1 MAFTPDEVYGQDSWR
16 GIANDPKKR
25 EGAQGRM
32 FSWYLQENP
41 DRAEFYKNE
50 SRRSKKKIR
59 NDFSQRLVER
69 NPEAWGPEP
78 EEPEGILSR
87 ALGAVR
93 DAVTPDLSR
102 SAKPAVL
109 APASSD
115 GGESIDFTKPYQ
127 PASPSAGR
135 QTNLP
140 PSVVSPP
147 DQRLEFTP
155 YKKAGGAESAVVGA
169 AEGTYGTLLA
179 GSAATRMVGDY
190 WEHLKGNVRQT
201 GENIKQTIAPKLF
214 ERERVISDERA
225 LAREDSIASAD
236 PNLMQKTGEAA
247 YDFYLDVLGD
257 IEKAYPHG
265 DITRD
270 PSLMVD
276 PAHFFRGVS
285 QAAVSLSQ
293 AALVSGGL
301 GKAGQLGSK
310 TRLIS
315 GGAVVGG
322 GIEAIPGFYDQ
333 TEGSITYDVVSED
346 GESLL
351 LRGGTEEEADS
362 VRKEY
367 PNSVVEKV
375 LPTLVDPTEAFARTL
390 LFWSTVYRLEKI
402 GLGKIFAGK
411 SKNKIVRALA
421 AAGGEGLSEALEEP
435 ADTIITRLGAE
446 GVTPTVFGNE
456 VLESTRR
463 GANVFLSSFFVGG
476 GMSMLQGSSSDQE
489 RKVGGTPASPAI
501 VAPSQADPVAP
512 GRSIGE
518 NATAA
523 PVSPAAPAIDVNKP
537 YRRVAELSVVDTEN
551 PDLSHV
557 AEGLELKVFDE
568 HVEKVIKGELGGG
581 GSVERAIDRINDFR
595 MGKFLVV
602 LGKEDAD
609 QVGEYVAARFDAQ
622 APAPAAPVDGGAA
635 AVDLSDADVRKSKN
649 YKAHRSSGFGKNSSL
664 VRARREI
671 AEESGQSMPPL
682 NEMLNESLSKEELFD
697 DIEQAASAAEVAAAA
712 ESHHE
717 DRTNGFTPDPE
728 ESESRRSL
736 RGEIAALFEK
746 RFPKANTKRFRD
758 RHGYSVFDR
767 VADSLIAD
775 GVERDKRGK
784 PVTGGTFALQQV
796 GNAGGGSAGSGAV
809 LEGVLEE
816 VAELLS
822 LPGQTDSTVLA
833 VAPAAP
839 VSGGAGP
846 VAPADPV
853 IETPVFKRRF
863 GQSKVVDDNGSP
875 LVVHH
880 GTEEKFDSF
889 DNSKA
894 ADGAFFFTGNE
905 AHAGHFGDVGSYYL
919 RIDNPLEIA
928 QIDLENAWDRHHG
941 IPEGGDSSNVDTDLI
956 PRDFVSDFVKQAK
969 AAGNDGV
976 VIRDMADLH
985 LQETVYLPLDPS
997 QIILAGQTDS
1007 TVLAVPTSRQQP
1019 SLEEIGDKGPAIPDL
1034 AAAAAADRELRP
1046 DPVGPALDAAADREL
1061 RFPPP
1066 PRSLRRPGALPV
1078 SPDALTRDVIAARVL
1093 DQVEESDLELIRGA
1107 DEQNALIH
1115 ARKVVR
1121 DAGTGVLHS
1130 GVMDQEEGMAA
1141 AYTDFVTTDGSL
1153 DAAARELVDRARGV
1167 QPSTT
1172 MIDVPQRD
1180 GTVRQMPLPEIEG
1193 AETPWDTEEIIGLRK
1208 AQESIVQTMGIDTPE
1223 RRQMRAEWAAKDY
1236 GSGAPVKGKELH
1248 LVLGLPGSGKSGVIV
1263 KRLIK
1268 ERGAKE
1274 IDADTIKPVIPENA
1288 GGDQAGA
1295 VHSESSFVAIQM
1307 VYARALAN
1315 GDNIVLSKIGSDAG
1329 KIQEII
1335 DDAKR
1340 KGYKVGVYFVDVSLE
1355 ESAKRVQQRYLDTGR
1370 FVDVKIVQGYGL
1382 KPRGVFDKIK
1392 LGKDIEAYEAW
1403 DNNGPIGST
1412 KLIETG
1418 GKGFQSLRSG
1428 SGQHPGSGQEGGP
1441 ADSQGE
1447 IPGSELDVPGNSGVV
1462 ADEGRIQS
1470 SDGSVLVGGPDT
1482 SGGGSARTATP
1493 SDEPGRQGAR
1503 VSPGGTGGA
1512 GQQGSVPD
1520 AAVGDATGRRDGVG
1534 DESSD
1539 SASERVGPGSD
1550 AVQRERTG
1558 KARNLPTKAPS
1569 RLNNPD
1575 LTPAPPEIDAAA
1587 VETAQAALEEL
1598 PAERRNH
1605 RIKGEDV
1612 IILAGPKTKAT
1623 ANARIIDLVKKL
1635 TSLKRL
1641 PTPEEKKLLA
1651 QYVGW
1656 GQLPDV
1662 LDSYKAKYG
1671 DEAWKKK
1678 WGSLYNRVKKLLTD
1692 EEWRLAERSTLNA
1705 HYTDRGVI
1713 NGMWDL
1719 VRHLGFE
1726 GGQIGEFGAGVGHFN
1741 GLQPDDIAAKS
1752 SWTMVEKDG
1761 ISGQILRLLYPQDRV
1776 VVGGLEG
1783 VDIPSHSLD
1792 LVVGNVPFAKD
1803 GPTDKRYPEF
1813 SLHNYFFARSIDALR
1828 PGGMLVLISSTS
1840 TMDNQASFA
1849 ARKWMSE
1856 RADLVGAVRL
1866 PNNAFK
1872 KNAGTEVTTDII
1884 VLRKRDGSAFPSVPW
1899 LNAREIDVGKGETTG
1914 VNEYFARH
1922 PEMML
1927 GDMRLEGSLYGANE
1941 AALIAPKG
1949 QNLEQ
1954 SLKDVVSQFPSAVIG
1969 RVAPRA
1975 VDVVDSNVGEAAE
1988 GSESQLIVRDKKV
2001 YQVENGTLSVPTW
2014 TKQGARVKRAV
2025 AFVGLRDQMKSLID
2039 MQRGAIAATDGEIE
2053 AARANLND
2061 MYEKHVSERDKKG
2074 GLLNGYISN
2083 STKHGYLEEDPE
2095 YPLVLALEKVST
2107 RLEKTETGSR
2117 HVEVV
2122 EKADILTKRTQWPHL
2137 EPTTAETP
2145 EDALGV
2151 SVAYRGSL
2159 DLEYMA
2165 GLTGITSDA
2174 VEESLKASG
2183 VAFIDPVSGALQEKG
2198 EYLSGNVR
2206 KKLDQ
2211 ARQAAE
2217 SDASYQGNV
2226 EALEAVQPTWIPL
2239 EQVELGIGARFVSP
2253 EIYAKFLMEKLA
2265 LTADI
2270 RYSPAT
2276 DRYEVDV
2283 RAGQLGPGNI
2293 QVWGTERA
2301 TGDKLMRNA
2310 LNLKTTTIYDTW
2322 KEDGKDKKAQN
2333 VQLTMQASLK
2343 QQELMAE
2350 FETWIRSKGEF
2361 REELEGAYNTRYNSY
2376 VIRRYRGPSWDYYP
2390 GMAQNPGKK
2399 PRDHQKGAITRNLQG
2414 STLDAHGVGTG
2425 KTIIQAATAMEMR
2438 RLGLAKKPMIVVQN
2452 ATLNQFGASFKQLYP
2467 SAKLLVPGKK
2477 LRTAKN
2483 RKRFVAMVAT
2493 GDWDAIIIP
2502 QSFFVR
2508 IPDSDDRIKAF
2519 MAKETEELRQAKYEL
2534 AHLNAKNPRV
2544 KDINRALGN
2553 LEKRLSKLLERE
2565 VDQSLTFEQ
2574 LGVDA
2579 LLLDEAH
2586 AYKKLE
2592 FQTQMENLKGL
2603 DKGASQQAL
2612 SAFMK
2617 VRHVQDGNNG
2627 RNVIMSTGTP
2637 LSNTLAE
2644 AWTMIRFVRPDLL
2657 EAHGIQKF
2665 DQFAS
2670 TFGNTINT
2678 IEQTAGGTF
2687 KAVKRFAK
2695 YKNIPE
2701 LNRIFHSA
2709 ADVIL
2714 ADMTDIPGIPVHKN
2728 GQPTSISVERSA
2740 ALGEFIENVLRRRL
2754 EEFEAMGGAEKRK
2767 NSHIPLV
2774 TYGQGRKATLDMRLI
2789 DSAMPDEEGSKLN
2802 RAVAEVFTRY
2812 EASTDVLGTQLVF
2825 ADLYQSPDE
2834 KFNLYADFKAKL
2846 VARGVPADE
2855 VAAVIDYK
2863 TDDALQKLFAQV
2875 KAGQIRVLLGSTE
2888 KMGVGVNVQNK
2899 VIAVHHLDAPS
2910 RPMDITQRNGRAFR
2924 QKNENAVVEELRY
2937 GVLNT
2942 LDSTLYQRLSIK
2954 ARLFDPVL
2962 RGQMDVRTV
2971 DDVGEDTLGFE
2982 EQMALYSGNPLAVE
2996 KIGVEAEVKRLEA
3009 SRRNFVGQQ
3018 ASARSQVEVNKR
3030 TMEGGREHVAK
3041 TRPLIDAFK
3050 EKVFGDVWGVVDGVE
3065 HQDKKKLY
3073 KAIDASVSKAIAQVV
3088 KDGAGKIQ
3096 SILDIRKPGPDL
3108 QPFGLD
3114 LKVVVVARADMK
3126 TGLLD
3131 EGSAVI
3137 EWTDPESGSTG
3148 MITTGVGLI
3157 RSLKSSVKTREM
3169 WLENHE
3175 ADQVR
3180 LEQETPEL
3188 EALLTQ
3194 EFADKDALDVASDR
3208 LAEIEQTF
3216 ADEASEAATASRERR
3231 QEAGGETVPA
3241 ESQVGRRFKVTRKQ
3255 GAEQHSLNV
3264 AHLALERKYGREGM
3278 ERIVDALDSVSS
3290 ESGTIKDVSTGDF
3303 IELVESLVNSD
3314 YVIPPV
3320 NTDPEGLDPLEL
3332 DLEHAVIG
3340 FPDMTQNNKRVPGGS
3355 IHNAAVTADTEP
3367 ETLLDFVEREGEET
3381 AQRMEKG
3388 AAAGAVLNPFAG
3400 NKRTAGDSVG
3410 RALEAGRVRPDNI
3423 WARMRIG
3430 ISKLFSGF
3438 DEGFVTFMPHLNDN
3452 PKMRNDYRTQFM
3464 PMRRR
3469 VYDQYGAVR
3478 ATVFGE
3484 LERAEKRA
3492 GVNKAMDIFWTK
3504 DLIRRSQD
3512 GQEVV
3517 EGLTEKEL
3525 QDHLTW
3531 LESEAS
3537 PEVLRAAGMLRR
3549 VTDIVGQSLVD
3560 RGKLSEMDVDYAPHA
3575 VIDYIPG
3582 FMLTK
3587 GNVTSAMQQEFG
3599 DPYRGYTRK
3608 AVGSKR
3614 LIETSETTLWS
3625 HLVKVTLDNSMEDW
3639 FMEQANRY
3647 DRRQEWQAQNPG
3659 VKLANG
3665 DPVEIDGKRYRAMR
3679 WKRNFYTATAV
3690 NESLLDFARK
3700 DDLRV
3705 REWESLRGKQGG
3717 APLRDVRAVGKD
3729 ELYLFPDEVF
3739 STMKNLIEKT
3749 GPMMDMLYSVNRITR
3764 HWKAITLISAGLPY
3778 HAGNLIG
3785 DSMNLAMFDP
3795 GAVKYMPASWRVATA
3810 MFFPKRQKNPLTP
3823 FEEQVMREAVQQ
3835 DVAYSGPFSEV
3846 RAYGLGTKGAKLY
3859 HSLSDFREALARM
3872 AILAHQLDRSNKGYP
3887 VQSGPAINISGLSPA
3902 EQAGKVAREG
3912 LVDYVA
3918 VPLLYKRIL
3927 SQFAAPFL
3935 RFHEANARN
3944 HLRMAVKLPQKYW
3957 WKLAVP
3963 YLAAFWWNNG
3973 DDDQVEKELKLPDY
3987 LRNRLHLILWD
3998 GEDKD
4003 TVWVWAPQQPVDMA
4017 ASWLGLDNL
4026 GRIVSD
4032 VVAGEAT
4039 AQEGAEL
4046 FAREILSAPGD
4057 TLKGIQG
4064 PILQIIE
4071 GLKTNKD
4078 PFSNRKV
4085 MPNDLH
4091 KEWLQNNLEWRAYSY
4106 LVSYVTEKMLTPIA
4120 QYTRHDR
4127 STEPSEVPVWNA
4139 LAHGP
4144 LDFKRALGFYK
4155 VDLRANDL
4163 AKEYREASSAR
4174 AVYAFHKDRIYQMYE
4189 KRGMAAK
4196 PDVDRYMSDLI
4207 GETGIDLQSNVKGWL
4222 DTPAFNIAIA
4232 KAEMR
4237 KTDDQAVRDK
4247 WRGFIQMHEA
4257 HRAARVGKS
4266 LPKAVR

>member
-1 MAFTPDEVYGQDSWR
+1 MPFTPDDVYAQDSWR
-16 GIANDPKKR
+16 GIANDPEKR

-59 NDFSQRLVER
+59 NDFGQRLVER

-102 SAKPAVL
+102 SAKPTVL

-147 DQRLEFTP
+147 DQRLEFDEYDKP
-155 YKKAGGAESAVVGA
+155 GGAESAVVGA
-169 AEGTYGTLLA
+169 AEGTVGTALA
-179 GSAATRMVGDY
+179 ASAGVRMAADY
-190 WEHLKGNVRQT
+190 VDLVRRNILTTKDNIVQT
-201 GENIKQTIAPKLF
+201 VAPKLF
-214 ERERVISDERA
+214 ARQKAVADEINLSRPDA
-225 LAREDSIASAD
+225 LTAD
-236 PNLMQKTGEAA
+236 DPGFVQEKGETA
-247 YDFYLDVLGD
+247 YKFYQDIMGD
-257 IEKAYPHG
+257 IEKAYPRG
-265 DITRD
+265 DITKD
-270 PSLMVD
+270 PSLIVD
-276 PAHFFRGVS
+276 PAWFLRGVAQAAVSIS
-285 QAAVSLSQ
+285 QAAVLGT
-293 AALVSGGL
+293 AVGG
-301 GKAGQLGSK
+301 A
-310 TRLIS
+310 T
-315 GGAVVGG
+315 GAVVRGG
-322 GIEAIPGFYDQ
+322 AAVGGAI
-333 TEGSITYDVVSED
+333 
-346 GESLL
+346 ESLPNYYEQVDK
-351 LRGGTEEEADS
+351 GVPPEEAFMRT
-362 VRKEY
+362 VLFG
-367 PNSVVEKV
+367 SVV
-375 LPTLVDPTEAFARTL
+375 
-390 LFWSTVYRLEKI
+390 YNLEKF
-402 GLGKIFAGK
+402 GLGKIFKGGST
-411 SKNKIVRALA
+411 SKVRNMLA
-421 AAGGEGLSEALEEP
+421 AAFGEGLSEAAEEP
-435 ADTIITRLGAE
+435 IDTIITRLGAD
-446 GVTPTVFGNE
+446 GVTPTDFGNE
-456 VLESTRR
+456 VLESFRR
-463 GANVFLSSFFVGG
+463 GANVFVSAFFTGG
-476 GMSMLQGSSSDQE
+476 GMAAMQRQDGAAGVVDESG
-489 RKVGGTPASPAI
+489 KVANPAI
-501 VAPSQADPVAP
+501 VAPSQADPVVP

-518 NATAA
+518 NAT
-523 PVSPAAPAIDVNKP
+523 VSTLADGSK
-537 YRRVAELSVVDTEN
+537 SVV
-551 PDLSHV
+551 
-557 AEGLELKVFDE
+557 FQ
-568 HVEKVIKGELGGG
+568 GEP
-581 GSVERAIDRINDFR
+581 SPVDIDS
-595 MGKFLVV
+595 
-602 LGKEDAD
+602 
-609 QVGEYVAARFDAQ
+609 
-622 APAPAAPVDGGAA
+622 PAPAAPASPADGGAGHGLTLATVEEVEELQEGGEQPGSLLDA
-635 AVDLSDADVRKSKN
+635 ARALSD
-649 YKAHRSSGFGKNSSL
+649 GFRVYAAPEQDEAPYRVTSVERLRGGFSEDQIL
-664 VRARREI
+664 I
-671 AEESGQSMPPL
+671 LPPL
-682 NEMLNESLSKEELFD
+682 DNGPEFSGLDPAEQVALRAMESED
-697 DIEQAASAAEVAAAA
+697 AAAA
-712 ESHHE
+712 
-717 DRTNGFTPDPE
+717 
-728 ESESRRSL
+728 
-736 RGEIAALFEK
+736 AA
-746 RFPKANTKRFRD
+746 
-758 RHGYSVFDR
+758 
-767 VADSLIAD
+767 
-775 GVERDKRGK
+775 
-784 PVTGGTFALQQV
+784 
-796 GNAGGGSAGSGAV
+796 
-809 LEGVLEE
+809 
-816 VAELLS
+816 
-822 LPGQTDSTVLA
+822 
-833 VAPAAP
+833 
-839 VSGGAGP
+839 
-846 VAPADPV
+846 
-853 IETPVFKRRF
+853 
-863 GQSKVVDDNGSP
+863 
-875 LVVHH
+875 
-880 GTEEKFDSF
+880 
-889 DNSKA
+889 
-894 ADGAFFFTGNE
+894 
-905 AHAGHFGDVGSYYL
+905 
-919 RIDNPLEIA
+919 
-928 QIDLENAWDRHHG
+928 
-941 IPEGGDSSNVDTDLI
+941 
-956 PRDFVSDFVKQAK
+956 
-969 AAGNDGV
+969 
-976 VIRDMADLH
+976 
-985 LQETVYLPLDPS
+985 
-997 QIILAGQTDS
+997 
-1007 TVLAVPTSRQQP
+1007 
-1019 SLEEIGDKGPAIPDL
+1019 PAIPDL
-1034 AAAAAADRELRP
+1034 DAAAAADRELRA
-1046 DPVGPALDAAADREL
+1046 DPVPAGDPVAAAD
-1061 RFPPP
+1061 
-1066 PRSLRRPGALPV
+1066 SLVPEGSLPV
-1078 SPDALTRDVIAARVL
+1078 SADALTRDVIAARVL

-1107 DEQNALIH
+1107 DEENALIH

-1121 DAGTGVLHS
+1121 DAGSGVLHS
-1130 GVMDQEEGMAA
+1130 GVMDKEEGMAA
-1141 AYTDFVTTDGSL
+1141 AYTDFITTDGSL

-1193 AETPWDTEEIIGLRK
+1193 AETPWDTEEIIGLRR
-1208 AQESIVQTMGIDTPE
+1208 AQESIVQTMEIDTPE
-1223 RRQMRAEWAAKDY
+1223 RRQMRAEWAEKDY

-1263 KRLIK
+1263 KRLIA

-1307 VYARALAN
+1307 VYARALAD
-1315 GDNIVLSKIGSDAG
+1315 GDNIVLSKIGAEQG
-1329 KIQEII
+1329 KIQAII

-1340 KGYKVGVYFVDVSLE
+1340 KGYKVGVYFVDVSVE

-1392 LGKDIEAYEAW
+1392 LGKDIEAYEDW
-1403 DNNGPIGST
+1403 DNNGPKGST
-1412 KLIETG
+1412 KLLDSG
-1418 GKGFQSLRSG
+1418 GKGFQPLRSG
-1428 SGQHPGSGQEGGP
+1428 SGQLPGSGQEGGSV
-1441 ADSQGE
+1441 DSQGE
-1447 IPGSELDVPGNSGVV
+1447 IPGSETDVPGNSGAV
-1462 ADEGRIQS
+1462 ADERRIQS
-1470 SDGSVLVGGPDT
+1470 SDGSVLVGGPDA
-1482 SGGGSARTATP
+1482 SGRGSARPATP

-1783 VDIPSHSLD
+1783 VDIPNHSLD

-1803 GPTDKRYPEF
+1803 GPSDKRYPEF

-1954 SLKDVVSQFPSAVIG
+1954 SLKDVVAQFPAAVIG

-1975 VDVVDSNVGEAAE
+1975 LDVVDSRVGEAAE
-1988 GSESQLIVRDKKV
+1988 GSESRLIVRDKKV

-2039 MQRGAIAATDGEIE
+2039 MQRGAVAATDGEIE

-2061 MYEKHVSERDKKG
+2061 MYEKHVSARDKKG

-2165 GLTGITSDA
+2165 GLTGITSEA

-2226 EALEAVQPTWIPL
+2226 EALEAVQPAWIPL
-2239 EQVELGIGARFVSP
+2239 EEVELGIGARFVSP

-2283 RAGQLGPGNI
+2283 RAGQSGPGNI

-2553 LEKRLSKLLERE
+2553 LERRLSQLLDRK

-2754 EEFEAMGGAEKRK
+2754 EEFEAMSGQEKRE

-2825 ADLYQSPDE
+2825 ADLYQSPDG

-2899 VIAVHHLDAPS
+2899 VVAVHHLDAPS

-3018 ASARSQVEVNKR
+3018 ASARSQVDVNKR
-3030 TMEGGREHVAK
+3030 TMEGGREYVAK
-3041 TRPLIDAFK
+3041 TRPLIEAFK
-3050 EKVFGDVWGVVDGVE
+3050 EKVFGDVWGVVGGVE
-3065 HQDKKKLY
+3065 LQDKKKLY
-3073 KAIDASVSKAIAQVV
+3073 KALDLAIHNAIAKVLT
-3088 KDGAGKIQ
+3088 DGAGKIQ
-3096 SILDIRKPGPDL
+3096 GILDVRKPGPDL

-3114 LKVVVVARADMK
+3114 LKVVVFVRSDMK
-3126 TGLLD
+3126 TGLMD
-3131 EGSAVI
+3131 DGSAVI

-3157 RSLKSSVKTREM
+3157 RSLKSSVKTRETH
-3169 WLENHE
+3169 LENSE
-3175 ADQVR
+3175 AEILR

-3194 EFADKDALDVASDR
+3194 EFADKDALGVASDR
-3208 LAEIEQTF
+3208 LAEIEQAF

-3231 QEAGGETVPA
+3231 QEAGDETVPA

-3264 AHLALERKYGREGM
+3264 ANLALERKYGREGL
-3278 ERIVDALDSVSS
+3278 ERITDALAYLEANELD
-3290 ESGTIKDVSTGDF
+3290 DVSTGDYV
-3303 IELVESLVNSD
+3303 ELVELMVNSE
-3314 YVIPPV
+3314 YVLPPRNPNV
-3320 NTDPEGLDPLEL
+3320 EGIDELETDVRDALIGVSDPLVDPRGNVE
-3332 DLEHAVIG
+3332 DRGDGGVIRES
-3340 FPDMTQNNKRVPGGS
+3340 RVV
-3355 IHNAAVTADTEP
+3355 NDTEP

-3381 AQRMEKG
+3381 ARRMEKG

-3887 VQSGPAINISGLSPA
+3887 VQSGPAINIAGLSPA

-4106 LVSYVTEKMLTPIA
+4106 LLSYVTEKMLTPIA

-4163 AKEYREASSAR
+4163 AKEYRESSSAR

-4189 KRGMAAK
+4189 KRGLAAK
-4196 PDVDRYMSDLI
+4196 ADVDRYMSDLI

-4237 KTDDQAVRDK
+4237 KTDDQATRDK